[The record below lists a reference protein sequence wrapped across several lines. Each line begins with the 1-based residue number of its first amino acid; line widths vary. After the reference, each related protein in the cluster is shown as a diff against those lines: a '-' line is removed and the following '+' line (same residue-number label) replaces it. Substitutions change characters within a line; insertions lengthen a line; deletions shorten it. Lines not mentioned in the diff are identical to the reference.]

1 MENIMEIFMNF
12 RIIDFFDILIV
23 AIIFYKLLM
32 LIRETRAEQ
41 LIKGLIVLLIVLN
54 VSKWMKLHMVQY
66 ILENTMTVG
75 VIALLVVFQPE
86 LRRALEYIGRTKW
99 FSISISEVIR
109 EETLKNIDEIV
120 TAVLTLSRT
129 KTGALIVMERDT
141 GLNEIVDT
149 GTLIEGKISALLIAN
164 IFEHNAPL
172 HDGAVLIK
180 KEKIMAAGCFLPLS
194 TKSDISRDLG
204 TRHRAA
210 LGMVENS
217 DALVIVVSEETGA
230 ISVAIDGELKRF
242 LDVTSLKEM
251 LYEGFIND
259 EKVSSIVTKWRNFN
273 VKKDNRDV
281 QQQ

>member
-1 MENIMEIFMNF
+1 METIMKLFMNF
-12 RIIDFFDILIV
+12 RIIDLFDIVIV
-23 AIIFYKLLM
+23 AVIFYKLLM

-41 LIKGLIVLLIVLN
+41 LIKGLIVLLAVFN
-54 VSKWMKLHMVQY
+54 VSKWLQLHMVQY
-66 ILENTMTVG
+66 ILENAFTVG

-86 LRRALEYIGRTKW
+86 LRRALEYIGRTRW
-99 FSISISEVIR
+99 LSVSISEVIR
-109 EETLKNIDEIV
+109 EELRQNIDEIV
-120 TAVLTLSRT
+120 TAVSTLSRT

-149 GTLIEGKISALLIAN
+149 GTLIEGKISSLLITN

-180 KEKIMAAGCFLPLS
+180 KEKLMAAGCFLPLS
-194 TKSDISRDLG
+194 IKSDLSRDLG

-210 LGMVENS
+210 LGMIENS

-230 ISVAIDGELKRF
+230 ISVALDGQLNRF
-242 LDVTSLKEM
+242 LDTNDLREI
-251 LYEGFIND
+251 LTENFIIE
-259 EKVSSIVTKWRNFN
+259 EKSSIVGRWRNMN
-273 VKKDNRDV
+273 AKEDKGDL